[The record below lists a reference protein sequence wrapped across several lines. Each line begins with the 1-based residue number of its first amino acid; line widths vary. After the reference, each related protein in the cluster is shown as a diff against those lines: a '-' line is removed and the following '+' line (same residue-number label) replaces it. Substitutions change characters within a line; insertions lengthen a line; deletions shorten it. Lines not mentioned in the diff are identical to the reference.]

1 MSNTMS
7 EDRMWE
13 IAMIAKES
21 YAYKFGSSH
30 SELVKIVA
38 VGSLGTSEYYFQGEG
53 ENSGTPYTIWY
64 EDIDLRS
71 DKFYKLVEVQHG
83 Y

>member
-21 YAYKFGSSH
+21 FIFKYGGGH
-30 SELVKIVA
+30 SELVKIIA
-38 VGSLGTSEYYFQGEG
+38 VGSVGESEYYFHGEG
-53 ENSGTPYTIWY
+53 ENSGTPYTVWY

-71 DKFYKLVEVQHG
+71 DKFYKLVEVVS
-83 Y
+83 

>member
-1 MSNTMS
+1 MSNNAMS

-21 YAYKFGSSH
+21 YMYKAGDY
-30 SELVKIVA
+30 EALLIIA
-38 VGSLGTSEYYFQGEG
+38 VGSLGQSEYYFHAEGTTSGE
-53 ENSGTPYTIWY
+53 EYQVWY
-64 EDIDLRS
+64 EDVDLRS